1 MPKRN
6 DSAPD
11 EQTSNFESPGLA
23 LYLSEP
29 ARAMFEASTVA
40 LSRSKL
46 IGPEDG
52 NPGVVLVIPGFT
64 TSGKAT
70 IVLRKMLGAAGYDVH
85 SWNQGINFGIRRKLF
100 DGLTTEFDRLHEHY
114 NCKISI
120 IGQSLGGI
128 YAREL
133 AKIRPNQT
141 NHVVTLGTPIN
152 GTDGSGSRVA
162 GFYKL
167 LNFHQL
173 RSGKLKPS
181 FENWNIAAAP
191 PVPTTA
197 VYSKSDGICH
207 WRTCIQHGQHRHV
220 ENLEISGSHL
230 GMGVNGEVLVAISER
245 ISHLN

>member
-1 MPKRN
+1 MPKKN
-6 DSAPD
+6 DDGPATK
-11 EQTSNFESPGLA
+11 TSEFESPSLA

-46 IGPEDG
+46 VGPEEG
-52 NPGVVLVIPGFT
+52 NPGIVLVIPGFT
-64 TSGKAT
+64 TNGKAT
-70 IVLRKMLGAAGYDVH
+70 IVLRKMLGTAGYDVH

-100 DGLTTEFDRLHEHY
+100 DGLTAEFDRLYEHY
-114 NCKISI
+114 NGKIGI

-133 AKIRPNQT
+133 AKIRPDQT

-152 GTDGSGSRVA
+152 GSDGSGSRVA

-173 RSGKLKPS
+173 RDGKLEHA
-181 FENWNIAAAP
+181 FEDWNVADAP

-197 VYSKSDGICH
+197 IYSKSDGICH
-207 WRTCIQHGQHRHV
+207 WRTCIQHGQHPHV

-230 GMGVNGEVLVAISER
+230 GMGVSGEVLVAISER
-245 ISHLN
+245 LSRL